1 MALGDEQPYTAREV
15 APPETDAAKP
25 GSIQQWLKGLLT
37 LFQGEDA
44 DGNPVAAPQV
54 HAQWL
59 EAEASVTA
67 SATETT
73 FSGYTDPA
81 GEAYIP
87 TVDLDVSGSDETYL
101 DVRHLDLIEI
111 RAVADA
117 DDADIT
123 VYSRLTRNDEDK
135 TEASDV
141 TVTSAGY
148 ADVTVVSLSGPNYI
162 RIESN
167 ETASVAIGGTA

>member
-1 MALGDEQPYTAREV
+1 MSSWTRKLV
-15 APPETDAAKP
+15 K
-25 GSIQQWLKGLLT
+25 
-37 LFQGEDA
+37 LFKGEDA

-73 FSGYTDPA
+73 VDGYTDPA
-81 GEAYIP
+81 GESYIP

-123 VYSRLTRNDEDK
+123 VYSRLTRGDEDK
-135 TEASDV
+135 PEASDV
-141 TVTSAGY
+141 TVDSTGY
-148 ADVTVVSLSGPNYI
+148 TDVTVVSLSGPNYI

-167 ETASVAIGGTA
+167 ETATVAIGGTA